1 MGGNA
6 KSSTEAAVASDDTP
20 RDNSDVSISGR
31 SAALFVSNDESIAR
45 LLEQHGIKVRDFILM
60 SFLADQGA
68 LSVERLARVVC
79 IEPHDVLNSVKR
91 LATAGLVV
99 REFATNGSGRM
110 SIVRLTGRGQ
120 DVANSVEREL

>member
-1 MGGNA
+1 
-6 KSSTEAAVASDDTP
+6 VASDDKP

-31 SAALFVSNDESIAR
+31 SAALFISNGGSIAR
-45 LLEQHGIKVRDFILM
+45 LLEQHGIKVRDFILI

-68 LSVERLARVVC
+68 LSVEQLAGVVC
-79 IEPHDVLNSVKR
+79 IEPHDVLKSVKH

-99 REFATNGSGRM
+99 RESATNGSDRM